1 MATEDPY
8 PKVEENTKDKDSSWK
23 GIFPLLFGGLF
34 ILLFGKKKKKDPSPD
49 YADFLEQ
56 DFRELFKKLGL
67 KDWQKH
73 FLQSRWLEQVL
84 WMEKRATK
92 CRNRYHRL
100 RYSAIFLGVIVPILV
115 GIETGDNPNLN
126 RILKGIIIVFSTTAA
141 VSSATEE
148 FFGYGD
154 RWYQYRRAAESLK
167 AQGWQFFELSGP
179 YRRYSQKESGH
190 QEAFTCFVAQ
200 VEEIIERDI
209 ENYVVQRTQ
218 QEEQQETTEVGGAEK
233 AGGQDS

>member
-1 MATEDPY
+1 MATEDPS
-8 PKVEENTKDKDSSWK
+8 PKAEEKRKDKDSSWK

-34 ILLFGKKKKKDPSPD
+34 ILLFGNKKKKAPSSD
-49 YADFLEQ
+49 YTDFLEQ
-56 DFRELFKKLGL
+56 DFRELFKMLGL
-67 KDWQKH
+67 KDWQRH

-84 WMEKRATK
+84 WMEKRATQ

-100 RYSAIFLGVIVPILV
+100 RYAAIFLGVIVPILV
-115 GIETGDNPNLN
+115 GIDPGNGRH

-141 VSSATEE
+141 VCSATEE

-179 YRRYSQKESGH
+179 YSCYSQKESGH
-190 QEAFTCFVAQ
+190 QKAFTSFVAQ

-209 ENYVVQRTQ
+209 ENYVIQRTQ
-218 QEEQQETTEVGGAEK
+218 QEAAEVGGAEE
-233 AGGQDS
+233 AEEAEGQGS